1 MSVKKFSNAAGAP
14 VADNTNSLTAGP
26 RGPVLLPSC
35 CSGNKNQ
42 LFIREVSL

>member
-1 MSVKKFSNAAGAP
+1 MSVKKFINAAGAP